1 MEQKSDE
8 GCTVMIFLGGKARG
22 IKIPEVLIAKDV
34 VNRRGDL
41 LGIKMAY
48 QHEEKGTII
57 IHEVVGGLTT
67 VKLAGSWAQN
77 AAIRLDTL
85 GRELTGTGKQPT
97 ASLGFDTGKCC
108 SKTMNEDA
116 SSL

>member
-1 MEQKSDE
+1 
-8 GCTVMIFLGGKARG
+8 MIFLGGKARG
-22 IKIPEVLIAKDV
+22 IKIPEVLIAKDE
-34 VNRRGDL
+34 VNRRGGL
-41 LGIKMAY
+41 PGIKMAY
-48 QHEEKGTII
+48 QHEGEKGTIM
-57 IHEVVGGLTT
+57 IHEEVGDRTT

-77 AAIRLDTL
+77 VAIRLDTL

>member
-1 MEQKSDE
+1 MK
-8 GCTVMIFLGGKARG
+8 G
-22 IKIPEVLIAKDV
+22 V

-41 LGIKMAY
+41 PGNKVTY
-48 QHEEKGTII
+48 QHEEEKGTIM
-57 IHEVVGGLTT
+57 IHEVGDLTT
-67 VKLAGSWAQN
+67 VKLAGSCAQN

-97 ASLGFDTGKCC
+97 ASLGFDTGKYC
-108 SKTMNEDA
+108 SKTMNEVA

>member
-1 MEQKSDE
+1 LYSHDIFGWE
-8 GCTVMIFLGGKARG
+8 GKG

-34 VNRRGDL
+34 LNRRGDL
-41 LGIKMAY
+41 LGLKLTY
-48 QHEEKGTII
+48 QHEGEKGTIM
-57 IHEVVGGLTT
+57 IHEEVGDLTT

-97 ASLGFDTGKCC
+97 ASLGFDTGKYC
-108 SKTMNEDA
+108 SKTMNELA